1 MRNIETRKFDANVEQ
16 LSTIITSARAEE
28 RAERGLQVARR
39 LTDLAM
45 RIQQKCLSGV
55 EAAEL
60 LRQEAERYESEA
72 QEALH

>member
-16 LSTIITSARAEE
+16 LSKIITSARAEE
-28 RAERGLQVARR
+28 RSERGLQVARR

-45 RIQQKCLSGV
+45 RIQQKGMSGV

>member
-28 RAERGLQVARR
+28 RAERGMQVARR

-45 RIQQKCLSGV
+45 RIHQKGLSGV

>member
-1 MRNIETRKFDANVEQ
+1 MKNIETRKFDANVEQ

-45 RIQQKCLSGV
+45 RIQQNGLNGV

>member
-1 MRNIETRKFDANVEQ
+1 MRNIETRKFDADVEQ
-16 LSTIITSARAEE
+16 LTTIITSARMEE

-45 RIQQKCLSGV
+45 RIQQKGMSSV

-60 LRQEAERYESEA
+60 LRHEAERYESEA
-72 QEALH
+72 QEAVH

>member
-1 MRNIETRKFDANVEQ
+1 MRNIETRKFDADVEQ
-16 LSTIITSARAEE
+16 LSTIITSARMEE

-45 RIQQKCLSGV
+45 RIQQKGMSSV

-72 QEALH
+72 QEAVH

>member
-1 MRNIETRKFDANVEQ
+1 MRNIETRKFDADVEQ
-16 LSTIITSARAEE
+16 LSTIITSARMEE
-28 RAERGLQVARR
+28 RAERGLHVARR

-45 RIQQKCLSGV
+45 RIQQKGMSSA

-72 QEALH
+72 QEAVH

>member
-1 MRNIETRKFDANVEQ
+1 MRNIETRKFEAEVEQ
-16 LSTIITSARAEE
+16 LSTIITQARTEE

-45 RIQQKCLSGV
+45 RIQQKGLNSA

-60 LRQEAERYESEA
+60 LRQEAERFENEA
-72 QEALH
+72 REAVH

>member
-1 MRNIETRKFDANVEQ
+1 MRNTETRTFDADVEQ
-16 LSTIITSARAEE
+16 LSLIINSARAEE

-39 LTDLAM
+39 LTGIAM
-45 RIQQKCLSGV
+45 HIQQKGLSGA

-72 QEALH
+72 NEAVH

>member
-45 RIQQKCLSGV
+45 RIQQKGLSGV

-60 LRQEAERYESEA
+60 LRQEAVRYESEA
-72 QEALH
+72 QEAVH

>member
-28 RAERGLQVARR
+28 RAERGMQVARR

-45 RIQQKCLSGV
+45 RIQQKGLSGV

-72 QEALH
+72 REALH